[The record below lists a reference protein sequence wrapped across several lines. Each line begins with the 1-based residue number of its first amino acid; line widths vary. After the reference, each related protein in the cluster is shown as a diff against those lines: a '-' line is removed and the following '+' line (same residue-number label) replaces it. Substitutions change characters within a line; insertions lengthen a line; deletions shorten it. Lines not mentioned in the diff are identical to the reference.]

1 MLNRFPKLRPTP
13 YQASIVAIFVFS
25 LVIRFWNLGQFNE
38 LVFDEVY
45 YAKFASDYWL
55 GNDFFPSHP
64 PLSHYLIAL
73 AMGLGQF
80 FPVNP
85 EQVNDL
91 TGAVR
96 STWSYRWLNALTGAT
111 IPLLL
116 GAIAYLLTQRR
127 LVTLLTMGLVALDGL
142 FLVESRYALNN
153 IYLVFFGLLGQALV
167 LWHLRQGKLWQL
179 ILGGISLACAGSVK
193 WNGFAFLLGI
203 YLLWAIAWFRT
214 VFRQGWAGQQVNSL
228 EPLDGNG
235 QNNHDFFSRWLTI
248 SPFKFALWLV
258 VAPVITYSVI
268 WIPHLLMNGEYA
280 SLEGFW
286 RIQRQTWQYHRRVG
300 NSPDIHPYCSPWYSW
315 LVMARPIAYF
325 YQKSGKFGLIY
336 DVHAMANPIL
346 LWFSTGAM
354 GLLLGTI
361 AWQKISQ
368 FFFNRTNSINV
379 PLRGVTLYIV
389 VNYAANLLPW
399 LGISRCT
406 FFYHY
411 LTAYGFSILAL
422 ALILAT
428 LLDSPQ
434 RSHRIIAWTVLT
446 LVAIAFWYWSPVF
459 LGMPLTPKGFALRML
474 FPSWI

>member
-1 MLNRFPKLRPTP
+1 
-13 YQASIVAIFVFS
+13 
-25 LVIRFWNLGQFNE
+25 
-38 LVFDEVY
+38 
-45 YAKFASDYWL
+45 
-55 GNDFFPSHP
+55 
-64 PLSHYLIAL
+64 
-73 AMGLGQF
+73 
-80 FPVNP
+80 
-85 EQVNDL
+85 
-91 TGAVR
+91 
-96 STWSYRWLNALTGAT
+96 RWLNALTGAT

-228 EPLDGNG
+228 EPLDSNG
-235 QNNHDFFSRWLTI
+235 QNNHNFFSRWLTI

-258 VAPVITYSVI
+258 FIPAITYSVI

-368 FFFNRTNSINV
+368 FFLNRTNSISV